1 MTHVLALVN
10 AYGWDYFRD
19 LAKNKVHITQ
29 SANDPAGVVASGER
43 PMGVN
48 GAEYFYYKTQKQGN
62 PIKIVYPK
70 EGVPLVVSPVAIAKD
85 APHPNAAKLFTEF
98 IFAKE
103 TQQLLADK
111 EGLYTGHP
119 EGDLSDGTNP
129 SSRILSFCPPMPTS
143 WKNAITRSKN
153 ASMIF
158 RRVSRRSFDSWL
170 LKRTLEGAA
179 HAGWSAWRF
188 KDPTLPVWIGSAL
201 LLVFLMLL
209 PLGAI
214 FRASLWD
221 ETGLSI
227 GRYLEVFTNE
237 QFLKA
242 IWNTLMIATWVG
254 MISVVI
260 GALLA
265 WLVTRTDL
273 PWKKTIRA
281 LVMASF
287 VTPPFLGAFAWTLL
301 AGPNAGALNKFYR
314 FITGSEEALF
324 NIFTMSGLIF
334 VMALYSFPYVF
345 SMIAN
350 VCELISSDLEDA
362 AEILGANKWRIA
374 WTVTLPLAL
383 PALIGGFILAFLQSL
398 SLFGAPAILGL
409 PAGLHTITTQIWALF
424 QYPPRLDLAAAFS
437 VPLLLATMALI
448 AGQKKILGRK
458 GYSTVGGKGAQKRL
472 IRLGWGRIPV
482 LVFVLAV
489 LSLSVFL
496 PYWILLKA
504 ALSQAWALP
513 LTWDNFTL
521 KNLSFAF
528 FEYGDTQLAIYNTFK
543 LGILTAS
550 IGTLLATLIAYI
562 THRDLFRGARY
573 LSFFALAPL
582 VIPGI
587 VLAVGLFIA
596 YTRPPL
602 VLYGTVWILFVAYL
616 TKEMPIGFSQAESTF
631 KSIHPELED
640 ASRIIGANRLTSLID
655 VTVPLARSGLIA
667 AWSFIFIGV
676 IRELSASILLFAPK
690 SKVVSVV
697 IFDLKEEGQ
706 VGVIAVLGILLLVVS
721 FAVILGVQWL
731 AGRDVVATRE

>member
-1 MTHVLALVN
+1 MRLTKQIISHLRKHRVARLVLL
-10 AYGWDYFRD
+10 
-19 LAKNKVHITQ
+19 
-29 SANDPAGVVASGER
+29 
-43 PMGVN
+43 
-48 GAEYFYYKTQKQGN
+48 GA
-62 PIKIVYPK
+62 
-70 EGVPLVVSPVAIAKD
+70 
-85 APHPNAAKLFTEF
+85 
-98 IFAKE
+98 
-103 TQQLLADK
+103 
-111 EGLYTGHP
+111 
-119 EGDLSDGTNP
+119 
-129 SSRILSFCPPMPTS
+129 
-143 WKNAITRSKN
+143 
-153 ASMIF
+153 
-158 RRVSRRSFDSWL
+158 
-170 LKRTLEGAA
+170 
-179 HAGWSAWRF
+179 
-188 KDPTLPVWIGSAL
+188 AL
-201 LLVFLMLL
+201 LLVFLMVF

-221 ETGLSI
+221 GNAITLN
-227 GRYLEVFTNE
+227 RYLEVFSNE

-242 IWNTLMIATWVG
+242 IWNTLIISTWVG
-254 MISVVI
+254 VISVII

-265 WLVTRTDL
+265 WVVARTDL
-273 PWKKTIRA
+273 PWKKPIRA

-301 AGPNAGALNKFYR
+301 AGPNAGSLNKLYR
-314 FITGSEEALF
+314 AVTGSEEALF

-362 AEILGANKWRIA
+362 AEILGASKWWTA
-374 WTVTLPLAL
+374 WTVTLPLAM

-424 QYPPRLDLAAAFS
+424 QYPPRLDMAAAFS

-448 AGQKKILGRK
+448 AVQKKILGRR
-458 GYSTVGGKGAQKRL
+458 GFSTVGGKGGQKRL

-482 LVFVLAV
+482 LLIVLSI

-504 ALSQAWALP
+504 ALSKAWALP

-521 KNLSFAF
+521 NNFSFAF

-543 LGILTAS
+543 LGLLTAT
-550 IGTLLATLIAYI
+550 IGTVLATLVAYI
-562 THRDLFRGARY
+562 TNRNLFRGARY

-587 VLAVGLFIA
+587 VLAVGLFIV

-602 VLYGTVWILFVAYL
+602 VLYGTIWILFVAYL

-640 ASRIIGANRLTSLID
+640 ASRIIGANRLISLKD
-655 VTVPLARSGLIA
+655 VTAPLARSGLIA
-667 AWSFIFIGV
+667 AWCFIFISV
-676 IRELSASILLFAPK
+676 IRELSASILLFSPR

-706 VGVIAVLGILLLVVS
+706 VGVIAVLGILLLVVC
-721 FAVILGVQWL
+721 FAVISTVQWI
-731 AGRDVVATRE
+731 AGRDVMGTRE

>member
-1 MTHVLALVN
+1 MAIETGTLDHA
-10 AYGWDYFRD
+10 R
-19 LAKNKVHITQ
+19 
-29 SANDPAGVVASGER
+29 
-43 PMGVN
+43 
-48 GAEYFYYKTQKQGN
+48 QG
-62 PIKIVYPK
+62 
-70 EGVPLVVSPVAIAKD
+70 
-85 APHPNAAKLFTEF
+85 
-98 IFAKE
+98 
-103 TQQLLADK
+103 
-111 EGLYTGHP
+111 
-119 EGDLSDGTNP
+119 
-129 SSRILSFCPPMPTS
+129 
-143 WKNAITRSKN
+143 
-153 ASMIF
+153 
-158 RRVSRRSFDSWL
+158 
-170 LKRTLEGAA
+170 
-179 HAGWSAWRF
+179 GWSAWRF
-188 KDPTLPVWIGSAL
+188 KDPTLPVWLGAAL
-201 LLVFLMLL
+201 LLIFLMLL

-221 ETGLSI
+221 ESGFSI

-242 IWNTLMIATWVG
+242 IWNTVIISTWVG
-254 MISVVI
+254 IISVAV
-260 GALLA
+260 GAALA
-265 WLVTRTDL
+265 WLVTRTNL

-301 AGPNAGALNKFYR
+301 AGPNAGSLNKLYR
-314 FITGSEEALF
+314 YVTGAEGALF
-324 NIFTMSGLIF
+324 NIFSMPGLIF

-362 AEILGANKWRIA
+362 AEILGANKWRTA
-374 WTVTLPLAL
+374 WSITLPLAL
-383 PALIGGFILAFLQSL
+383 PALLGGFILAFLQSL

-437 VPLLLATMALI
+437 VPLLLATMGLI
-448 AGQKKILGRK
+448 AVQKKILGRK
-458 GYSTVGGKGAQKRL
+458 GYSTVGGKGGQKRL
-472 IRLGWGRIPV
+472 IRLGWGRFPV
-482 LVFVLAV
+482 LLFVLGI

-504 ALSQAWALP
+504 ALSQAWAMP

-543 LGILTAS
+543 LGLLTATL
-550 IGTLLATLIAYI
+550 GTVLATLVAYI
-562 THRDLFRGARY
+562 TNRNLFRGARY

-655 VTVPLARSGLIA
+655 VTAPLARSGLIA

-697 IFDLKEEGQ
+697 IFDQRRRAG
-706 VGVIAVLGILLLVVS
+706 GCHRGARHPPARRVLCGDPRRPVVCRS
-721 FAVILGVQWL
+721 RR
-731 AGRDVVATRE
+731 GRDQRIVHGDRLSTRAH

>member
-1 MTHVLALVN
+1 M
-10 AYGWDYFRD
+10 
-19 LAKNKVHITQ
+19 
-29 SANDPAGVVASGER
+29 PAS
-43 PMGVN
+43 
-48 GAEYFYYKTQKQGN
+48 Q
-62 PIKIVYPK
+62 
-70 EGVPLVVSPVAIAKD
+70 
-85 APHPNAAKLFTEF
+85 
-98 IFAKE
+98 
-103 TQQLLADK
+103 
-111 EGLYTGHP
+111 TG
-119 EGDLSDGTNP
+119 T
-129 SSRILSFCPPMPTS
+129 
-143 WKNAITRSKN
+143 
-153 ASMIF
+153 F
-158 RRVSRRSFDSWL
+158 RR
-170 LKRTLEGAA
+170 
-179 HAGWSAWRF
+179 AGQTGWPAFRF
-188 KDPTLPVWIGSAL
+188 KDPTFPVWLGAAI

-221 ETGLSI
+221 ENGISLS
-227 GRYLEVFTNE
+227 RYLEVFTNE

-242 IWNTLMIATWVG
+242 IWNTLIISTWVG
-254 MISVVI
+254 AISVIV

-273 PWKKTIRA
+273 PWKKSIRA

-301 AGPNAGALNKFYR
+301 AGPNAGSLNKLYR
-314 FITGSEEALF
+314 AVTGSEDALF
-324 NIFTMSGLIF
+324 NIFSMPGLIF

-362 AEILGANKWRIA
+362 AEILGANKWLIA
-374 WTVTLPLAL
+374 WTVTLPLAM

-409 PAGLHTITTQIWALF
+409 PAGLHTITTQIWTLF
-424 QYPPRLDLAAAFS
+424 HYPPRLDMAAAFS
-437 VPLLLATMALI
+437 VPLLLATMGLI
-448 AGQKKILGRK
+448 ALQKKILGRK
-458 GYSTVGGKGAQKRL
+458 GYSTVGGKGGQKRL
-472 IRLGWGRIPV
+472 IHLGLGRVPV
-482 LVFVLAV
+482 LLFVFGI

-504 ALSQAWALP
+504 ALSKAWAMP
-513 LTWDNFTL
+513 LTSDNFTL
-521 KNLSFAF
+521 HNFSFAF
-528 FEYGDTQLAIYNTFK
+528 FEYGDTQRAIYNTFK
-543 LGILTAS
+543 LGIVTATL
-550 IGTLLATLIAYI
+550 GTLLATLIAYV
-562 THRDLFRGARY
+562 THRNLFRGARY
-573 LSFFALAPL
+573 LTFFALAPL

-587 VLAVGLFIA
+587 VLAVGLFIV

-602 VLYGTVWILFVAYL
+602 VLYGTIWILFVAFL

-640 ASRIIGANRLTSLID
+640 ASRIIGANRLISLKDI
-655 VTVPLARSGLIA
+655 TAPLARSGLIA

-676 IRELSASILLFAPK
+676 IRELSAAILLFAPS

-706 VGVIAVLGILLLVVS
+706 VGVIAVLGTLMLAVS
-721 FAVILGVQWL
+721 FLVILGVQWF

>member
-1 MTHVLALVN
+1 M
-10 AYGWDYFRD
+10 
-19 LAKNKVHITQ
+19 
-29 SANDPAGVVASGER
+29 PAS
-43 PMGVN
+43 
-48 GAEYFYYKTQKQGN
+48 Q
-62 PIKIVYPK
+62 
-70 EGVPLVVSPVAIAKD
+70 
-85 APHPNAAKLFTEF
+85 
-98 IFAKE
+98 
-103 TQQLLADK
+103 
-111 EGLYTGHP
+111 TG
-119 EGDLSDGTNP
+119 TIN
-129 SSRILSFCPPMPTS
+129 RISQT
-143 WKNAITRSKN
+143 
-153 ASMIF
+153 
-158 RRVSRRSFDSWL
+158 
-170 LKRTLEGAA
+170 
-179 HAGWSAWRF
+179 GWSAVRF
-188 KDPTLPVWIGSAL
+188 NDPTFPVWIGAAL
-201 LLVFLMLL
+201 LLVFLMVL

-221 ETGLSI
+221 ETGLTFN
-227 GRYLEVFTNE
+227 RYLEVFTNQ

-242 IWNTLMIATWVG
+242 IWNTLIISTSVG
-254 MISVVI
+254 VLAVII

-273 PWKKTIRA
+273 PWKKPIRA

-314 FITGSEEALF
+314 AVTGSEEALF
-324 NIFTMSGLIF
+324 NIFTMPGLIF
-334 VMALYSFPYVF
+334 VMALYSFPFVF

-362 AEILGANKWRIA
+362 AEILGANKWRTA

-383 PALIGGFILAFLQSL
+383 PALIGGFILAFLHSL

-409 PAGLHTITTQIWALF
+409 PAGLHTITTQIWTLF
-424 QYPPRLDLAAAFS
+424 QYPPRLDMAAAFS
-437 VPLLLATMALI
+437 VPLLLATMVLI
-448 AGQKKILGRK
+448 VAQKKILGRK
-458 GYSTVGGKGAQKRL
+458 GYSTVGGKGGQKRL
-472 IRLGWGRIPV
+472 IGLGWGRIPV
-482 LVFVLAV
+482 LLLVFGI

-504 ALSQAWALP
+504 ALSKAWALP

-521 KNLSFAF
+521 HNLSFTF
-528 FEYGDTQLAIYNTFK
+528 FEYGDTQRAIYNTFK
-543 LGILTAS
+543 LGLITATV
-550 IGTLLATLIAYI
+550 GTLLATLIAYI
-562 THRDLFRGARY
+562 TNRNLFRGARY

-602 VLYGTVWILFVAYL
+602 VLYGTVWILFVAFL

-640 ASRIIGANRLTSLID
+640 ASRIIGANRLTTLKDI
-655 VTVPLARSGLIA
+655 TAPLARSGLIA

-676 IRELSASILLFAPK
+676 IRELSAAILLFAPQ

-706 VGVIAVLGILLLVVS
+706 IGVIAVLGILLLAVS
-721 FAVILGVQWL
+721 FAVIITVQWL

>member
-1 MTHVLALVN
+1 MSTSN
-10 AYGWDYFRD
+10 
-19 LAKNKVHITQ
+19 
-29 SANDPAGVVASGER
+29 
-43 PMGVN
+43 
-48 GAEYFYYKTQKQGN
+48 
-62 PIKIVYPK
+62 
-70 EGVPLVVSPVAIAKD
+70 
-85 APHPNAAKLFTEF
+85 
-98 IFAKE
+98 
-103 TQQLLADK
+103 
-111 EGLYTGHP
+111 TGTF
-119 EGDLSDGTNP
+119 D
-129 SSRILSFCPPMPTS
+129 
-143 WKNAITRSKN
+143 
-153 ASMIF
+153 
-158 RRVSRRSFDSWL
+158 RVGH
-170 LKRTLEGAA
+170 T
-179 HAGWSAWRF
+179 GWSVFRI
-188 KDPTLPVWIGSAL
+188 KDPTFPVWVGSAL
-201 LLVFLMLL
+201 FLVFLMLF

-221 ETGLSI
+221 DTGITFS
-227 GRYLEVFTNE
+227 RYLEVFTNE

-242 IWNTLMIATWVG
+242 IWNTLIISTWVG
-254 MISVVI
+254 VIAVVI
-260 GALLA
+260 GAALA

-273 PWKKTIRA
+273 PWKRPIRA

-314 FITGSEEALF
+314 AVTGSEEALF
-324 NIFTMSGLIF
+324 NIFTMPGLIF

-362 AEILGANKWRIA
+362 AEILGANKWRTA
-374 WTVTLPLAL
+374 WTVTFPLAM
-383 PALIGGFILAFLQSL
+383 PALIGGFILAFLHSL

-424 QYPPRLDLAAAFS
+424 QYPPRLDMAAAFS

-448 AGQKKILGRK
+448 ALQKRILGRK
-458 GYSTVGGKGAQKRL
+458 GFSTVGGKGGQKRL
-472 IRLGWGRIPV
+472 VQLGWGRFPV
-482 LVFVLAV
+482 LLLVLSI

-504 ALSQAWALP
+504 ALSKAWALP

-521 KNLSFAF
+521 RNFTFAF
-528 FEYGDTQLAIYNTFK
+528 FEYGDTQRAIYNTFK
-543 LGILTAS
+543 LGILTATL
-550 IGTLLATLIAYI
+550 GTLLATLIAYI
-562 THRDLFRGARY
+562 TNRNLFRGARY
-573 LSFFALAPL
+573 LTFFALAPL

-596 YTRPPL
+596 YTQPPL
-602 VLYGTVWILFVAYL
+602 VLYGTIWILFVAFL

-640 ASRIIGANRLTSLID
+640 ASRIIGANRLTSLRD
-655 VTVPLARSGLIA
+655 VTAPLARSGLIA

-676 IRELSASILLFAPK
+676 IRELSAAILLFAPS

-706 VGVIAVLGILLLVVS
+706 VGVIAVLGTLLLVAS
-721 FAVILGVQWL
+721 FAVILAVQWL

>member
-1 MTHVLALVN
+1 MPASQTGTVGRIGQTGWAAL
-10 AYGWDYFRD
+10 R
-19 LAKNKVHITQ
+19 L
-29 SANDPAGVVASGER
+29 R
-43 PMGVN
+43 
-48 GAEYFYYKTQKQGN
+48 
-62 PIKIVYPK
+62 
-70 EGVPLVVSPVAIAKD
+70 
-85 APHPNAAKLFTEF
+85 
-98 IFAKE
+98 
-103 TQQLLADK
+103 
-111 EGLYTGHP
+111 
-119 EGDLSDGTNP
+119 
-129 SSRILSFCPPMPTS
+129 
-143 WKNAITRSKN
+143 
-153 ASMIF
+153 
-158 RRVSRRSFDSWL
+158 
-170 LKRTLEGAA
+170 
-179 HAGWSAWRF
+179 
-188 KDPTLPVWIGSAL
+188 DPTVPVWIGAAL

-221 ETGLSI
+221 DTGI
-227 GRYLEVFTNE
+227 TFGRYLEVFTNE

-242 IWNTLMIATWVG
+242 IWNTVIISTWVG
-254 MISVVI
+254 VVAVII

-273 PWKKTIRA
+273 PWKKSIRA

-301 AGPNAGALNKFYR
+301 AGPNAGALNKLYR
-314 FITGSEEALF
+314 AVTGSEEAIF
-324 NIFTMSGLIF
+324 NIFTMPGLIF
-334 VMALYSFPYVF
+334 VMTLYSFPFVF

-362 AEILGANKWRIA
+362 AEILGANKWRTA

-383 PALIGGFILAFLQSL
+383 PALIGGFILAFLHSL

-409 PAGLHTITTQIWALF
+409 PAGLHTITTQIWTLF
-424 QYPPRLDLAAAFS
+424 QYPPRLDMAAAFS
-437 VPLLLATMALI
+437 VPLLLATMVLI
-448 AGQKKILGRK
+448 VAQKKILGRK
-458 GYSTVGGKGAQKRL
+458 GYSTVGGKGGQKRL
-472 IRLGWGRIPV
+472 IRLGWGRVPV
-482 LVFVLAV
+482 LLFVLGI

-504 ALSQAWALP
+504 ALSKAWALP

-521 KNLSFAF
+521 HNLSFTF

-543 LGILTAS
+543 LGLITATV
-550 IGTLLATLIAYI
+550 GTLLATLIAYI
-562 THRDLFRGARY
+562 TNRNLFRGARY

-602 VLYGTVWILFVAYL
+602 VLYGTIWILFVAFL

-640 ASRIIGANRLTSLID
+640 ASRIIGANRLTTLKDI
-655 VTVPLARSGLIA
+655 TAPLARSGLIA

-676 IRELSASILLFAPK
+676 IRELSAAILLFAPQ

-706 VGVIAVLGILLLVVS
+706 IGVIAVLGILLLLVS
-721 FAVILGVQWL
+721 FAVIITVQRL

>member
-1 MTHVLALVN
+1 MATQTGTLDRVTH
-10 AYGWDYFRD
+10 
-19 LAKNKVHITQ
+19 
-29 SANDPAGVVASGER
+29 
-43 PMGVN
+43 
-48 GAEYFYYKTQKQGN
+48 
-62 PIKIVYPK
+62 
-70 EGVPLVVSPVAIAKD
+70 
-85 APHPNAAKLFTEF
+85 
-98 IFAKE
+98 
-103 TQQLLADK
+103 
-111 EGLYTGHP
+111 
-119 EGDLSDGTNP
+119 
-129 SSRILSFCPPMPTS
+129 TS
-143 WKNAITRSKN
+143 W
-153 ASMIF
+153 
-158 RRVSRRSFDSWL
+158 
-170 LKRTLEGAA
+170 
-179 HAGWSAWRF
+179 SALRL
-188 KDPTLPVWIGSAL
+188 KDPTLPVWLGAAL
-201 LLVFLMLL
+201 LLVFLMVF

-221 ETGLSI
+221 GNAITLN
-227 GRYLEVFTNE
+227 RYLEVFSNE

-242 IWNTLMIATWVG
+242 IWNTLIISTWVG
-254 MISVVI
+254 VISVII

-265 WLVTRTDL
+265 WVVARTDL
-273 PWKKTIRA
+273 PWKKPIRA

-301 AGPNAGALNKFYR
+301 AGPNAGSLNKLYR
-314 FITGSEEALF
+314 AVTGSEEALF

-362 AEILGANKWRIA
+362 AEILGASKWWTA
-374 WTVTLPLAL
+374 WTVTLPLAM

-424 QYPPRLDLAAAFS
+424 QYPPRLDMAAAFS
-437 VPLLLATMALI
+437 VPLLLATMGLI
-448 AGQKKILGRK
+448 AAQKKILGRR
-458 GYSTVGGKGAQKRL
+458 GFSTVGGKGGQKRL
-472 IRLGWGRIPV
+472 IRLGWGRVPV
-482 LVFVLAV
+482 LLIVLSI

-504 ALSQAWALP
+504 ALSKAWALP

-521 KNLSFAF
+521 NNFSFAF

-543 LGILTAS
+543 LGLLTAT
-550 IGTLLATLIAYI
+550 IGTVLATLVAYI
-562 THRDLFRGARY
+562 TNRNLFRGARY

-587 VLAVGLFIA
+587 VLAVGLFIV

-602 VLYGTVWILFVAYL
+602 VLYGTIWILFVAYL

-640 ASRIIGANRLTSLID
+640 ASRIIGANRLISLKD
-655 VTVPLARSGLIA
+655 VTAPLARSGLIA
-667 AWSFIFIGV
+667 AWCFIFISV
-676 IRELSASILLFAPK
+676 IRELSASILLFSPR

-706 VGVIAVLGILLLVVS
+706 VGVIAVLGILLLVVC
-721 FAVILGVQWL
+721 FAVISTVQWI
-731 AGRDVVATRE
+731 AGRDVMGTRE